1 MILKP
6 CFRLQ
11 PANNRSAN
19 SPLRAPQS
27 FAFKDCYRDVQ
38 TAAAVNGGV
47 KIYSFSIPLSLTM
60 HTLLRLLCLLLL
72 ACCFSAQSQPLY
84 YPDSVWQRKK
94 PEELKLNAAMIDSAV
109 RFAIQNEV
117 KMDYDLRIADLKA
130 YAAEP
135 GFKLYGPTKDR
146 GKPAG
151 LIIKNGYI
159 VAEWGDVNRVDMT
172 FSTTKSYLSTVAGLA
187 VDERL
192 IKNIDEKVATYV
204 PDEKFEGPHNSK
216 ITWRHLLTQSSDWSG
231 CLFDVCDWADRP
243 PKEGTVDDWKAR
255 KLLEPGTVFEYND
268 VRVNLLAYALLQV
281 WRKPLP
287 VVLKEKLMNPIG
299 ASTTWRWYGYDNS
312 FVNVD
317 GLMMQSVSGG
327 GHFGGGLFINSY
339 DHARFGLLF
348 CRDGKW
354 KNKQIVSLQWM
365 KALQQPSAANKTY
378 GLLWWLNGNGHL
390 GQLSKSVYAAEGFGG
405 NFIVV
410 DSEDD
415 LVIVARWLEPSKIGG
430 LVDLTLR
437 AAGKH

>member
-1 MILKP
+1 MVRMKTQYKLTVLL
-6 CFRLQ
+6 FL
-11 PANNRSAN
+11 
-19 SPLRAPQS
+19 
-27 FAFKDCYRDVQ
+27 VVT
-38 TAAAVNGGV
+38 TA
-47 KIYSFSIPLSLTM
+47 
-60 HTLLRLLCLLLL
+60 H
-72 ACCFSAQSQPLY
+72 SQALY
-84 YPDSVWQRKK
+84 YPDSVWQHKK
-94 PEELKLNAAMIDSAV
+94 PADLKMNGAMLDSAV
-109 RFAIQNEV
+109 KFAIQNEV
-117 KMDYDLRIADLKA
+117 KLDYDLRIADLKA

-159 VAEWGDVNRVDMT
+159 VAEWGDAGRVDMT
-172 FSTTKSYLSTVAGLA
+172 FSATKSYLSTVAGLA

-192 IKNIDEKVATYV
+192 IKNIDEKAAAYV
-204 PDEKFEGPHNSK
+204 PDEKFEGTHNAK

-243 PKEGTVDDWKAR
+243 PKTGTVDDWKAR
-255 KLLEPGTVFEYND
+255 KLVEPGTQFEYND

-287 VVLKEKLMNPIG
+287 MVLKEKLMDPIG

-348 CRDGKW
+348 CRSGKW
-354 KNKQIVSLQWM
+354 KGRQIISSQWVN
-365 KALQQPSAANKTY
+365 AVQQPSAANSAY
-378 GLLWWLNGNGHL
+378 GLLWWLNADNRFGVPAKNI
-390 GQLSKSVYAAEGFGG
+390 YAAEGFGG
-405 NFIVV
+405 NFVVV
-410 DSEDD
+410 DSDDD
-415 LVIVARWLEPSKIGG
+415 LVIVARWLEPAKLGEM
-430 LVDLTLR
+430 VRWVLR
-437 AAGKH
+437 AAEPK